1 MGQGKSRSIPEP
13 ARREQAGAGVV
24 GGERNAVCSPR
35 NPGKAL
41 PTVKN
46 HLLHHQVFT
55 EMQCGRAKLRN
66 QPLNPALLLN

>member
-1 MGQGKSRSIPEP
+1 MDIPEP
-13 ARREQAGAGVV
+13 ARREQAGAWGL
-24 GGERNAVCSPR
+24 GGNAACSPT

-41 PTVKN
+41 LTVKN
-46 HLLHHQVFT
+46 HLFHHQVFT